1 MSIGVGILLLVVGAI
16 LAFAVRADLHWLNVT
31 AIGAILMLAGVV
43 ELVITLVVWNRRRHQ
58 TAVTQREVYRGGEP
72 TVVTERRSVNDAD
85 PGQRG
90 PGGSIRA
97 PGPEHRS

>member
-1 MSIGVGILLLVVGAI
+1 MSVGVGILLLVIGAI
-16 LAFAVRADLHWLNVT
+16 FAFAIDVDLHWLNVT

-43 ELVITLVVWNRRRHQ
+43 ELVITLLVWNRRRHQ

-97 PGPEHRS
+97 PGPERRT